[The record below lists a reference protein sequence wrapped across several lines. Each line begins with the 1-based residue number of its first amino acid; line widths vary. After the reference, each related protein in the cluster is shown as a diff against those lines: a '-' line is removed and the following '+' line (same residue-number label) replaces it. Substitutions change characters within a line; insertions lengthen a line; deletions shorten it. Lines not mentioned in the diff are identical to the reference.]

1 MRAPSVLPLAL
12 GAAFA
17 LAGAPAAAGSLSA
30 SSAAGGSSAS
40 SATSA
45 SSESLET
52 SSDSSSKATDVAEG
66 PYRIID
72 VATVPERPGQ
82 VRLRLQ
88 AARDDEARREIAL
101 YVPRSTFERSGLAVG
116 RTVLAQVRPYGLE
129 FAHGDSR
136 TPFFLVLDDG
146 WARELPSRP
155 VTL

>member
-1 MRAPSVLPLAL
+1 MRPSSVFPLAL
-12 GAAFA
+12 TAAFVVA
-17 LAGAPAAAGSLSA
+17 AASAAAGTLSA

-45 SSESLET
+45 SSASLET
-52 SSDSSSKATDVAEG
+52 SSDSSSKTTQAAEG

-72 VATVPERPGQ
+72 VATVPERPGV

-88 AARDDEARREIAL
+88 AARDDGAGHEIAL
-101 YVPRSTFERSGLAVG
+101 YVPQPTFERSGLAVG

-136 TPFFLVLDDG
+136 TPFFLVLHDD